1 MPLHGRISSRRELP
15 ARWHLWSCFP
25 GMRRKL
31 SFPAPGFYRPA
42 AGKRACF
49 AFPGEPWP
57 ETAPGRQQIFRGRN
71 TPPSGRTAG
80 FKKGG
85 RPACRAGRPLSHV
98 LRESVD
104 YLMNVI
110 VKGIWYVYS
119 LLEILI
125 VYTMDRMIHTK
136 GRIQM
141 NSKPI
146 KNMLRIPK
154 NTRDTIR

>member
-1 MPLHGRISSRRELP
+1 MAAFSEGKSFRPDGIYNP
-15 ARWHLWSCFP
+15 VFP
-25 GMRRKL
+25 ERYGFF
-31 SFPAPGFYRPA
+31 FPAPGFYRPA
-42 AGKRACF
+42 ARKRTCF

-57 ETAPGRQQIFRGRN
+57 ETAPGPRQIFRGRN

-85 RPACRAGRPLSHV
+85 RPACRAGRPLLNV
-98 LRESVD
+98 LRESGD

-119 LLEILI
+119 LLAILI

-141 NSKPI
+141 NRKPMKI
-146 KNMLRIPK
+146 TVKTPK
-154 NTRDTIR
+154 NAQDTNR